1 MVLETKKNIARNY
14 IEELQNAK
22 NLEIIDEVMTENC
35 VIHLGSRY
43 VDKEKYK
50 NIVKHT
56 HIFFTV

>member
-1 MVLETKKNIARNY
+1 MTAEENKSIARRY

-22 NLEIIDEVMTENC
+22 DPSIIDELLTDDC

-50 NIVKHT
+50 KNI
-56 HIFFTV
+56 